1 MTNEEFEKF
10 KEKYLSSFR
19 TIYKKHKT
27 SRSELKR
34 TVFENP
40 KLTEPQ
46 KDSFWRL
53 VIGEPL
59 LNQEAREDI
68 KDLLKEVGEC

>member
-1 MTNEEFEKF
+1 MNIEEYELF
-10 KEKYLSSFR
+10 KEEYLSSFK
-19 TIYKKHKT
+19 TIYKKHKA
-27 SRSELKR
+27 SRKELKR

-46 KDSFWRL
+46 KESFWRL

-59 LNQEAREDI
+59 LNEEEREDI
-68 KDLLKEVGEC
+68 KELLKEVGE